1 MHKQIYSLKCSYY
14 AHALSCAHFGKLQII
29 YKKSGWRV
37 KNQVLM
43 IFDALVNIFPGNSL
57 GWGTKFCN
65 WKDKKDNLWRVK
77 WHSLFD
83 HVYHLQKNNTITW
96 SFLLIQSVNF
106 TSAAFWGF
114 CRSISMFFNICLEK
128 KYRGNS

>member
-37 KNQVLM
+37 KNKVLM

-65 WKDKKDNLWRVK
+65 WKIVSFYQVISIHVLARFM
-77 WHSLFD
+77 SRGFLFASFS
-83 HVYHLQKNNTITW
+83 QTIKRQFVE
-96 SFLLIQSVNF
+96 S
-106 TSAAFWGF
+106 
-114 CRSISMFFNICLEK
+114 
-128 KYRGNS
+128 